1 MRVLTFLS
9 LLLGISFCQ
18 PALCSSVLPVA
29 YVQAFGNYGDGS
41 VWITLDRAHDQ
52 PGCPGPYIELPPNGP
67 ANQST
72 ELKPASLA
80 GPLIFEA
87 AVPTENAPDKLKR
100 ATSWKNCC

>member
-1 MRVLTFLS
+1 MSDGWLRGDNTRYNRILESVGRDQAEAVTGALNTGRV
-9 LLLGISFCQ
+9 
-18 PALCSSVLPVA
+18 
-29 YVQAFGNYGDGS
+29 
-41 VWITLDRAHDQ
+41 
-52 PGCPGPYIELPPNGP
+52 EK
-67 ANQST
+67 QST